1 MKQKIIPST
10 LRIGKHDYK
19 IVITDVLDPSVSGA
33 CHIYDKLILLD
44 IKLSKSDLMATLAH
58 EILHALEQ
66 EAGIELGHPKINK
79 LEFLLAQIFE
89 QIMPKP
95 RKRRKS

>member
-1 MKQKIIPST
+1 MKHKPIPAS

-19 IVITDVLDPSVSGA
+19 IVITDVLDSSISGA
-33 CHIYDKLILLD
+33 CHIYDKLILID
-44 IKLSKSDLMATLAH
+44 MKLSKSELMATLAH
-58 EILHALEQ
+58 EILHAIEQ

-79 LEFLLAQIFE
+79 MEFLLAQIFE

-95 RKRRKS
+95 RKSRKA